1 MIHFL
6 REIKRTK
13 LLGKMFFE
21 EVSVKRDSY
30 ISYGAKMTTL

>member
-6 REIKRTK
+6 REIK

-21 EVSVKRDSY
+21 EVSVKRDLY
-30 ISYGAKMTTL
+30 ISYGTKMTTL

>member
-6 REIKRTK
+6 REIK

-21 EVSVKRDSY
+21 EVSVKRDLY

>member
-6 REIKRTK
+6 RGIK

-21 EVSVKRDSY
+21 EVSVKRDLY